1 MNNILRQTKV
11 LWKRHGSTV
20 LTCVGGVG
28 VVATSVMAV
37 KATPKAMILIEK
49 AKQEKGED
57 LTKLEKVKVAG
68 SVYIPSIIVGVTT
81 IASIF
86 GANYL
91 NKRQQAALMSAYAM
105 LNTTYKDHKKKV
117 EELYGKDANHKVS
130 EEIAKDK
137 YEENDI
143 SVAKGKELFYDDFSG
158 RYFEST
164 IEDVQRAEYRIN
176 RDLHMSDAVTLNDF
190 YELLGLDPIASGDE
204 LGWSTSYNFDAYWQ
218 TWIDF
223 THSKT
228 VMDDGQECHII
239 RMMEEPTI
247 YWDENA

>member
-1 MNNILRQTKV
+1 MNNILRHTKTF
-11 LWKRHGSTV
+11 WKRHGSTV

-49 AKQEKGED
+49 AEKEKGEE
-57 LTKLEKVKVAG
+57 LTKFETVKVAG
-68 SVYIPSIIVGVTT
+68 PVYIPAVIVGATT
-81 IASIF
+81 IISIF

-91 NKRQQAALMSAYAM
+91 NKRQKAALMSAYAM
-105 LNTTYKDHKKKV
+105 ATTSYKDYKKKV
-117 EELYGKDANHKVS
+117 EELYGDDADKKVT

-137 YEENDI
+137 YEETD
-143 SVAKGKELFYDDFSG
+143 VPEHKDKELFYDEFSK

-176 RDLHMSDAVTLNDF
+176 RDLHMQDAVTLNEF
-190 YELLGLDPIASGDE
+190 YDLLGLEPIASGDE

-223 THSKT
+223 SHSKT
-228 VMDDGQECHII
+228 VMNDGRECHII

-247 YWDENA
+247 DWNEYA